1 MSAITLRIC
10 QGMARVISKE
20 VTEIKHSASNL
31 PLRRQQLRIFASYV
45 FGTFASLKCKLNGGP
60 VSHEEREFLKRVTM
74 IEKDLHRQLSSIE
87 ADVGDID
94 D

>member
-1 MSAITLRIC
+1 
-10 QGMARVISKE
+10 MARVISKE
-20 VTEIKHSASNL
+20 VTEIKHSHSNL

-45 FGTFASLKCKLNGGP
+45 FGTFASLKRKLNGGP
-60 VSHEEREFLKRVTM
+60 VSHEEANFLKRLAM

-87 ADVGDID
+87 ANVDID

>member
-1 MSAITLRIC
+1 
-10 QGMARVISKE
+10 
-20 VTEIKHSASNL
+20 HSPSNL

-45 FGTFASLKCKLNGGP
+45 FGTFASLKRKLNGGP
-60 VSHEEREFLKRVTM
+60 VNHEEREFLKRLAM

-87 ADVGDID
+87 ANVDID

>member
-20 VTEIKHSASNL
+20 VTEIKHSPSNL

-45 FGTFASLKCKLNGGP
+45 FGTFASLKRKLNGGP
-60 VSHEEREFLKRVTM
+60 VSHEEANFLKRLTM
-74 IEKDLHRQLSSIE
+74 IEKDLHTQLESIK
-87 ADVGDID
+87 ADVGE
-94 D
+94 